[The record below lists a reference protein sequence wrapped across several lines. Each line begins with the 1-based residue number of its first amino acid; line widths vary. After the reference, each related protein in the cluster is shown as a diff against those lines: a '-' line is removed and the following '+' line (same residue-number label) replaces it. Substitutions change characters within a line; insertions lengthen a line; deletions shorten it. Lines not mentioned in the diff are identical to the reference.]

1 MRCSAT
7 VEAGVPGRP
16 APVRSTS
23 DAAVAGAQPSHGH
36 RACEPADVE
45 PDPTVSAAA
54 ANKPRRAAWPTL
66 TYTLLA
72 LLGVLGVLLLTGS
85 GNGTGA
91 RFGVRASP
99 AEISLTAGDSAPVIV
114 TLSAEHGF
122 DATVTLS
129 TTSLPP
135 GVQLELDRRTV
146 AVSAD
151 GQPVD
156 VSGELRTSSTAAAS
170 TVGIEVVG
178 RAGKAT
184 ESSLIE
190 LHIQPASITDP
201 ASPPAPVVSGVDRA
215 SFTVS
220 GNPRGMLRPGGAL
233 PIDLRLTN
241 ANPFELNVQNLAV
254 SVAATSKPAC
264 AANNFVVLPY
274 RGGYPLLVP
283 AGTSSTLA
291 SLHVPASRWPQL
303 RMRNLPPAKA
313 CIGATVRLR
322 YAGSGSGI

>member
-7 VEAGVPGRP
+7 VEAGIPGRP
-16 APVRSTS
+16 TPVRSTS
-23 DAAVAGAQPSHGH
+23 DAAVAGAQPSYGH
-36 RACEPADVE
+36 DTCEPADAE
-45 PDPTVSAAA
+45 RANTVSAAA
-54 ANKPRRAAWPTL
+54 VKKPRRAAWPTL

-72 LLGVLGVLLLTGS
+72 LLGVVGVLLLTGS

-91 RFGVRASP
+91 RFGLRTSP
-99 AEISLTAGDSAPVIV
+99 SEISLVAGDSAPVVV
-114 TLSAEHGF
+114 TLSAGHGF

-156 VSGELRTSSTAAAS
+156 VTGQLRTSSTAAAS

-178 RAGKAT
+178 RSGKAT
-184 ESSLIE
+184 EASLIE

-220 GNPRGMLRPGGAL
+220 GNPRGLLRPGGTL
-233 PIDLRLTN
+233 PIDVRLTN
-241 ANPFELNVQNLAV
+241 ANPFELDVQSLAV
-254 SVAATSKPAC
+254 TVAATSKPAC
-264 AANNFVVLPY
+264 SASNFVVVPY
-274 RGGYPLLVP
+274 RGGYPLRVP
-283 AGTSSTLA
+283 AGSSSTLA

-303 RMRNLPPAKA
+303 RMRILPSAKA

-322 YAGSGSGI
+322 YAGSGI